1 MKNLFLLAASSVF
14 LLACSADLPT
24 ITGCDSVGDIR
35 PVCGMQTPEDIA
47 ALDDGKHLLLSHFG
61 GMDHGHGSLSVFNIE
76 TETFVQQF
84 PPASGVVSTAGADW
98 GDADCAPP
106 TLGNFGPHGTHLRQL
121 DDGRW
126 RYLVVN
132 HGGRESIEMFE
143 LTREAQEYA
152 LTWRGCVLAAEE
164 TFMNDVVG
172 LANGDLLFTR
182 MFHRR
187 GDLEMYKSALGIST
201 GDLWRWNAK
210 TGLRILPGT
219 DAAQP
224 NGLEIS
230 ADGQFVYANMY
241 MEKEVWKVNAE
252 TGETVAVATL
262 THGADNSAW
271 GSDGR
276 LWAVIHTDGIF
287 EMLSCFEHQDE
298 PCAASFAVVA
308 IDPQSME
315 TQVVFAHAGAPMG
328 AATVAVPQGDRVYM
342 GSFVGDRLISVPNFS
357 PTPK

>member
-1 MKNLFLLAASSVF
+1 MKKLLLLAAIS
-14 LLACSADLPT
+14 LLLSACSSDLPT
-24 ITGCDSVGDIR
+24 ISGCETIGEIR

-47 ALDDGKHLLLSHFG
+47 ALDDGKHLLLSHFA
-61 GMDHGHGSLSVFNIE
+61 GMEHGSGSVSVFNIE

-84 PPASGVVSTAGADW
+84 PPVSGVINTDEADW
-98 GDADCAPP
+98 GDASCTPP
-106 TLGNFGPHGTHLRQL
+106 ALEEFRPHGTHLRQL
-121 DDGRW
+121 DNGRW

-143 LTREAQEYA
+143 LTRDASENS
-152 LTWRGCVLAAEE
+152 LSWRGCVLAAEE

-182 MFHRR
+182 MFHRG
-187 GDLEMYKSALGIST
+187 GDLEMLKSVLGIST
-201 GDLWRWNAK
+201 GDLWRWNK
-210 TGLRILPGT
+210 ETGLRILPGT

-252 TGETVAVATL
+252 TGQKVATASL

-271 GSDGR
+271 GTDGR
-276 LWAVIHTDGIF
+276 LWAVIHTDGIP
-287 EMLSCFEHQDE
+287 EMLSCFKTQSE
-298 PCAASFAVVA
+298 PCAASFEVVA
-308 IDPQSME
+308 IDPQTME
-315 TQVVFAHAGAPMG
+315 TEVVFSHAGAPMG
-328 AATVAVPQGDRVYM
+328 AATVAVPQGDRVYL

-357 PTPK
+357 PARK

>member
-1 MKNLFLLAASSVF
+1 MRKLLLLASSGVL

-24 ITGCDSVGDIR
+24 ISGCEAVGGIR

-47 ALDDGKHLLLSHFG
+47 ALEDGKHLLLSHFG
-61 GMDHGHGSLSVFNIE
+61 GMEDGHGSLSVFNIE
-76 TETFVQQF
+76 TETFEQQF
-84 PPASGVVSTAGADW
+84 PPASGVVSTDKTDW
-98 GDADCAPP
+98 GDAACTPP
-106 TLGNFGPHGTHLRQL
+106 SLDNFSPHGTHLRRLQ
-121 DDGRW
+121 DGRW

-132 HGGRESIEMFE
+132 HGSRESIEMFE
-143 LTREAQEYA
+143 LTHEAKQYA
-152 LTWRGCVLAAEE
+152 LIWRGCILAAQE

-182 MFHRR
+182 MFHHG
-187 GDLEMYKSALGIST
+187 GDLEMFKSILGIST
-201 GDLWRWNAK
+201 GDLWRWNKK

-224 NGLEIS
+224 NGLELS

-252 TGETVAVATL
+252 TGEKVAVATL

-271 GSDGR
+271 GTDGR
-276 LWAVIHTDGIF
+276 LWVVIHTDGIP
-287 EMLSCFEHQDE
+287 EMLSCFETQDE
-298 PCAASFAVVA
+298 PCAASFEVVA
-308 IDPQSME
+308 IDPESME
-315 TQVVFAHAGAPMG
+315 TEVVFAHAGAPMG
-328 AATVAVPQGDRVYM
+328 AATVAVPQGDRVYL

-357 PTPK
+357 TAP